1 MMLATKNN
9 FIEGCGVFFFA
20 IKKITEE
27 KKVHRDIFFFLNFLL
42 CKTHYRENLIKIN
55 KNVKLEIILIRFI
68 FEFLSKRFQNSNFY
82 SIYF

>member
-27 KKVHRDIFFFLNFLL
+27 KKVHRDNFLF
-42 CKTHYRENLIKIN
+42 LIFCY
-55 KNVKLEIILIRFI
+55 VKLTTEKI
-68 FEFLSKRFQNSNFY
+68 S
-82 SIYF
+82 

>member
-27 KKVHRDIFFFLNFLL
+27 KKVHRDNFFFFLNFLL
-42 CKTHYRENLIKIN
+42 GKTTEKI
-55 KNVKLEIILIRFI
+55 
-68 FEFLSKRFQNSNFY
+68 S
-82 SIYF
+82 

>member
-27 KKVHRDIFFFLNFLL
+27 KKVHRDIFFF
-42 CKTHYRENLIKIN
+42 
-55 KNVKLEIILIRFI
+55 
-68 FEFLSKRFQNSNFY
+68 FEFFAM
-82 SIYF
+82 